1 MKLTAGLL
9 YRGGLHHTNAYSALG
24 FSLRNAQESQFFRH
38 YTWMPSL
45 LFQSVTDNN
54 RCIYRY
60 HPSSTA
66 QCRETQFFQVV
77 YLPLLLLLVFIVFW
91 AVYSTPS
98 YTTPPTEVARRQF
111 TYHHLAYN
119 GNSARPCAVMHTA
132 IITIMVICNRGVK
145 QHPLVLLLG
154 SCLHHDAAYRLADGF
169 VSALILNFGFIR
181 PALFSTSMKKT
192 KKYSRVNCKPFF

>member
-1 MKLTAGLL
+1 
-9 YRGGLHHTNAYSALG
+9 
-24 FSLRNAQESQFFRH
+24 
-38 YTWMPSL
+38 MPSQ

-77 YLPLLLLLVFIVFW
+77 YLPLLSLLFLIVFW

-98 YTTPPTEVARRQF
+98 HATPLTEVADRQF

-119 GNSARPCAVMHTA
+119 GNPARPCAVMHTA
-132 IITIMVICNRGVK
+132 IINIMVIGNRGVK
-145 QHPLVLLLG
+145 QHPFKLLCG
-154 SCLHHDAAYRLADGF
+154 SCLHHDVACRLTDGF

-181 PALFSTSMKKT
+181 PALFSISMKKI
-192 KKYSRVNCKPFF
+192 KKHSRVNCKPFF